1 VEKLLEMAKKISDQ
15 AEVYSRESTYNSVSY
30 QDAKLHDLDSV
41 FQSGVSLRII
51 KDGKLGFAYTR
62 NLIDRQELL
71 DNALT
76 SLKGGVEA
84 NYDLPL
90 TDRLSR
96 LATYDPLLESL
107 PNGKMVEECAR
118 LCDLL
123 KSQTDG
129 EIFLGASGHVQN
141 VRIINSRGTDVSF
154 KSGVYEFQGNIIY
167 PGSGSAIW
175 RNYLNLRF
183 EKTPDDLIRE
193 MIQLYQQSSKV
204 VEPKG
209 GRMKVLFMPNSM
221 ITLNWRILSGTSAKS
236 VYDKISPIA
245 DKIGTKIF
253 DEKITILDDPLNDK
267 HPGARPFDDEGVPCR
282 LLPLVKDGVLKS
294 FYYDLDYAKK
304 LNAES
309 TGHGYRTVIGLGP
322 SDPISQKPGPVLAHM
337 RIQPGDKTFAQLVK
351 SMNRGIIL
359 EGALGP
365 HSGNIP
371 NGDYSV
377 GVSPGL
383 YVEKGEIVGR
393 VKDAMV
399 AGNVYQTLKR
409 VVDIGDTLYPSFWG
423 AWVPPILC
431 DDISVAT
438 KN

>member
-1 VEKLLEMAKKISDQ
+1 MEKLLQMAKQFSDQ
-15 AEVYSRESTYNSVSY
+15 AEVYSRESTYNSVSF
-30 QDAKLHDLDSV
+30 QDSKLHDLDSV

-76 SLKGGVEA
+76 SLEGGVEA
-84 NYDLPL
+84 NYQLPL
-90 TDRLSR
+90 TNTLSR

-129 EIFLGASGHVQN
+129 EIFLGSSSQVRSI
-141 VRIINSRGTDVSF
+141 RIINSRGTDISF
-154 KSGVYEFQGNIIY
+154 KSSSYELQGNIIY
-167 PGSGSAIW
+167 PGSGSGIW
-175 RNYLNLRF
+175 RNFLNLRF

-221 ITLNWRILSGTSAKS
+221 IALNWRILSGTSAKS

-245 DKIGTKIF
+245 DKIGAKIF

-267 HPGARPFDDEGVPCR
+267 HPGARSFDDEGVSCR
-282 LLPLVKDGVLKS
+282 FLPLVKDGVLKS
-294 FYYDLDYAKK
+294 FYYDLNYAKK

-309 TGHGYRTVIGLGP
+309 TGHGYRTAIGFGP

-337 RIQPGDKTFAQLVK
+337 RIQPGDKSFSQLVK
-351 SMNRGIIL
+351 SMDRGIIL

-393 VKDAMV
+393 LKDAMV
-399 AGNVYQTLKR
+399 AGNVYQTLKQ
-409 VVDIGDTLYPSFWG
+409 VVDVGDTLYPSYWG
-423 AWVPPILC
+423 SWIPPILC
-431 DDISVAT
+431 DDVSVAT